1 MKSFVPRDGS
11 RAVLALT
18 ALVLFAG
25 EALAAAPAAEA
36 PGETV
41 TEELIRLLA
50 ERTALSREDADRL
63 IGRLRDEQAAKAQA
77 LQSTPVAASFVP
89 PAGAEL
95 PPADPKGRVRVVYL
109 PETEKQRIRAAV
121 REDVIATAK
130 QENWALPEAVP
141 AWVKGIR
148 IDGDLRLRQQLDF
161 FDPSN
166 GAQFINFQAV
176 NAGSPLN
183 TNPLPGQ
190 PLTVPV
196 LNSTED
202 RQQFRARARIG
213 ISAGITES
221 LSAGLRLASGSVSNP
236 VSTNQTLGN
245 DFNKVNL
252 LIDRAWLDWHPDPAF
267 NVWGG
272 RMPSPWQST
281 ELLWDEDLNFDGVAA
296 RYWQDWRPGL
306 RQFATVGVFALET
319 TDGNYPAN
327 SLSKEN
333 SRDKWLLGVQTGVE
347 WQYSERT
354 QARAAIALYD
364 FVDHEGELSAPCFA
378 PTSA

>member
-213 ISAGITES
+213 ISAGISES
-221 LSAGLRLASGSVSNP
+221 LSAGLRLANGSVSYP
-236 VSTNQTLGN
+236 V
-245 DFNKVNL
+245 
-252 LIDRAWLDWHPDPAF
+252 
-267 NVWGG
+267 
-272 RMPSPWQST
+272 
-281 ELLWDEDLNFDGVAA
+281 
-296 RYWQDWRPGL
+296 
-306 RQFATVGVFALET
+306 
-319 TDGNYPAN
+319 
-327 SLSKEN
+327 
-333 SRDKWLLGVQTGVE
+333 
-347 WQYSERT
+347 
-354 QARAAIALYD
+354 
-364 FVDHEGELSAPCFA
+364 
-378 PTSA
+378 